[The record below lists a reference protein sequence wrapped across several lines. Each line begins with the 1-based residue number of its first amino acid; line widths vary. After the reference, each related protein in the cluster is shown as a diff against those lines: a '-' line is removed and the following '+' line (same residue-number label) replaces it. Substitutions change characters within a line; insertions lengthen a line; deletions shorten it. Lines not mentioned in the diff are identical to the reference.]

1 MERQVI
7 DEIGSGH
14 TIVTADFDG
23 DGRDE
28 IVTGDRGDTR
38 RLHLYA
44 ATDAEGAAWSRQ
56 VLEGDMS
63 PSGCAVADLNSDGRI
78 DLVWPAGGAV
88 PGSRG
93 REGARREAHTRMS

>member
-1 MERQVI
+1 MI

-14 TIVTADFDG
+14 TLVTADFDG

-44 ATDAEGAAWSRQ
+44 ADDPEGASWSRR
-56 VLEGDMS
+56 LLDDDMS
-63 PSGCAVADLNSDGRI
+63 PSGCAAADLNGDGRT
-78 DLVWPAGGAV
+78 DLVCIGGRTANLKWYENTT
-88 PGSRG
+88 P
-93 REGARREAHTRMS
+93 